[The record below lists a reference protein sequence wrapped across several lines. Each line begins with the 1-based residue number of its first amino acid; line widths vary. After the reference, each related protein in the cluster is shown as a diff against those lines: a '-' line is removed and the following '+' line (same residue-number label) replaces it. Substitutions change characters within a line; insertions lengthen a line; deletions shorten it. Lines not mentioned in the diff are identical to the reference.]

1 MLQVPNQATCVYTVT
16 AIDPAGTDVVDLKI
30 TIDEGSQFKVGSIK
44 FDGKADIPGT
54 QLTEMTALHEGDIF
68 TQQRLDETIVQ
79 LNSLGSG
86 LRQDTNIDIS
96 IDDKDGLVNVVVF
109 LNKNR
114 PAMDPSKR
122 H

>member
-1 MLQVPNQATCVYTVT
+1 MQVPNQATCVYTVT